1 MSSPHL
7 HSLAPPARAGVRQVQ
22 VSSPFHSAQDRVI
35 VITGATG
42 ALGKKTA
49 QVFAERGHSLVLLA
63 HDQEKLDALKRDLN
77 LPADRLF
84 AAAID
89 LRDGDAVRA
98 TAEAVSIKFGG
109 AHALIHLVGGWV
121 GGKTLIEG
129 DPQDLD
135 FMLGQ
140 HVWTTFHLFQ
150 AFVPQLVKNGWGRV
164 LVVSASTVPNPPGK
178 TGIYTA
184 AKAAQENLILNLAAE
199 LKEQGVTAN
208 IIQVRAIDVDGT
220 RKETGTTP
228 DEIVA
233 AMLYLFS
240 EEAAKVNGARIPLY

>member
-1 MSSPHL
+1 MN
-7 HSLAPPARAGVRQVQ
+7 RT
-22 VSSPFHSAQDRVI
+22 I

-49 QVFAERGHSLVLLA
+49 HAFAAQGHSLVLL
-63 HDQEKLDALKRDLN
+63 DRNQNRLDGLTRDLD
-77 LPADRLF
+77 LPGERLF
-84 AAAID
+84 TSVVD

-98 TAEAVSIKFGG
+98 TAEAVSALFGG
-109 AHALIHLVGGWV
+109 VHALIHLVGGWV
-121 GGKTLIEG
+121 GGKTLVEG
-129 DPQDLD
+129 DAKDLD

-150 AFVPQLVKNGWGRV
+150 SFAPQLVKNGWGRIII
-164 LVVSASTVPNPPGK
+164 VSASTVPNPPGK

-184 AKAAQENLILNLAAE
+184 AKAAQENLVLTLGAE
-199 LKEQGVTAN
+199 LKENHVTAN
-208 IIQVRAIDVDGT
+208 IIQVRAIDAESKG
-220 RKETGTTP
+220 TGTTP

-240 EEAAKVNGARIPLY
+240 EEASKVNGARLPLY